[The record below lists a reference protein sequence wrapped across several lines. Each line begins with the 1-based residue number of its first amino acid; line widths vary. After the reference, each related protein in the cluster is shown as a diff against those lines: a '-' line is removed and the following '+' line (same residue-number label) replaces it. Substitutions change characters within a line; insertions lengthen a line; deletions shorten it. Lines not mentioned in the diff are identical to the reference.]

1 MAGKDIIMAT
11 QEELKRL
18 NVIHKVLDKSI
29 TQTEAA
35 GVLDLTDRHI
45 RRMAAR
51 IAKEGDKGIVHKLRG
66 QPAHN
71 CTLDKVK
78 TKALNLC
85 KNIYKGFSPTLASE
99 KLFERDKIKVSR
111 ELLRTWF
118 IKEHI
123 AYASRKARPHRN

>member
-51 IAKEGDKGIVHKLRG
+51 ITKEGDKGIVHK
-66 QPAHN
+66 
-71 CTLDKVK
+71 
-78 TKALNLC
+78 
-85 KNIYKGFSPTLASE
+85 
-99 KLFERDKIKVSR
+99 
-111 ELLRTWF
+111 
-118 IKEHI
+118 
-123 AYASRKARPHRN
+123 

>member
-29 TQTEAA
+29 TRIEAA
-35 GVLDLTDRHI
+35 SILDLTDRHI
-45 RRMAAR
+45 RRIAAR

-71 CTLDKVK
+71 CTLEKIK
-78 TKALNLC
+78 NKGLNLC
-85 KNIYKGFSPTLASE
+85 KDIYEGFSPTLASE

-111 ELLRTWF
+111 EVFKNVVYRRTYRLR
-118 IKEHI
+118 K
-123 AYASRKARPHRN
+123 P

>member
-18 NVIHKVLDKSI
+18 NIIHKVLDKSI

-35 GVLDLTDRHI
+35 GILDLTDRHI
-45 RRMAAR
+45 RRVAAR
-51 IAKEGDKGIVHKLRG
+51 ITKEGDKGIVYKLRG

-71 CTLDKVK
+71 CTLDKIK

-85 KNIYKGFSPTLASE
+85 KDIYEGFSPTLAAE
-99 KLFERDKIKVSR
+99 KLFEGDAA
-111 ELLRTWF
+111 
-118 IKEHI
+118 KE
-123 AYASRKARPHRN
+123 N